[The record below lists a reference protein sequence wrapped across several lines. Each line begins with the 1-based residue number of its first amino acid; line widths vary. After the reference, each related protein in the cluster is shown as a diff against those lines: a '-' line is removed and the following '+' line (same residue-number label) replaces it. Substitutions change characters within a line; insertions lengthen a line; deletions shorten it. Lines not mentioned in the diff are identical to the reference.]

1 VISIRQALPEDQA
14 TLRKMIFAARLDPTT
29 IHWQNFVVAVETET
43 EKIVGCAQM
52 KPYKDCREFGS
63 LVVAPTYRN
72 RGIAAM
78 LLHELVDKEKND
90 VYLICRNE
98 MRSYYS
104 RFNFVEVPYDQ
115 SPRTLKLKIRLS
127 RFFPGANV
135 ICMIRAK
142 SHLSV

>member
-1 VISIRQALPEDQA
+1 
-14 TLRKMIFAARLDPTT
+14 MIFAARLDPTT
-29 IHWQNFVVAVETET
+29 IYWQNFVVAIEAET

-78 LLHELVDKEKND
+78 LLHELVDNEKGD
-90 VYLICRNE
+90 VYLVCRDV

-104 RFNFVEVPYDQ
+104 RFAFVEVPYDQ
-115 SPRTLKLKIRLS
+115 SPRTLKIKMRLS
-127 RFFPGANV
+127 RFFPGVNV